1 MLRST
6 ATDDWYFIRQAQ
18 NHDHITANIHNSR
31 NFQTK
36 QKHSTS
42 VPPATYSGMINYR
55 QPQSFHSQVILS
67 VLQYRIDYILT
78 PDIPMQHMY
87 RVLWVITRLES
98 DVLQPAMVRNRLPAR
113 QRLEKFNYDGA
124 FTFDNKTENS
134 PQQNSSICKTFPTNN
149 TFKHHLKTLS
159 FFTQHLLP
167 THLWPQTVYMTN
179 SSIIITIINQLL
191 SQVRTKSCYLSITG
205 ISTWSTQCPKVC
217 RSMHKKLTN

>member
-1 MLRST
+1 MP

-36 QKHSTS
+36 QKHSAS
-42 VPPATYSGMINYR
+42 VPPSTYSGMIHYR
-55 QPQSFHSQVILS
+55 QPQSSHSQVILS

-98 DVLQPAMVRNRLPAR
+98 DVLLPAMVRNRLPAR

-124 FTFDNKTENS
+124 FTFENKTENS
-134 PQQNSSICKTFPTNN
+134 PQQNSSICKTFPKNN

-159 FFTQHLLP
+159 FLHSISFQLTYDHRLSTWQILL
-167 THLWPQTVYMTN
+167 LL
-179 SSIIITIINQLL
+179 LL
-191 SQVRTKSCYLSITG
+191 SLINYCHRFAQKVVTCQLPVSVLDRHSVRKYAE
-205 ISTWSTQCPKVC
+205 
-217 RSMHKKLTN
+217 NA